1 MAIPDY
7 MRISDGFRH
16 VAAALAL
23 IVVPAAIPAAHS
35 ADRPGAGAIHVL
47 LSGDYHGDEVA
58 HGSGPG
64 WLALVLK
71 SGTARLEPVTL
82 KVSRV
87 FDALLD
93 EEGKPPYTGKR
104 VASLPAVEA
113 LALLRGAGLKPGP
126 LDGATLT
133 GPREG
138 LAGKS
143 FSLGARRY
151 TLDVASGCG
160 RRAGPCGWTLSDG
173 AIRQTVAELEVTR
186 TADGSLDTDSA
197 NTGLIWAGDLDGDGR
212 LDLILDVSNHYNAVA
227 QVRVFLSSRAAPG
240 RLVGEAASFG
250 AVGC

>member
-1 MAIPDY
+1 
-7 MRISDGFRH
+7 MRASNNFRH

-23 IVVPAAIPAAHS
+23 VVVPAAIPAADS
-35 ADRPGAGAIHVL
+35 ADRPGTGTLHVL
-47 LSGDYHGDEVA
+47 LSGDFHGDEVA

-64 WLALVLK
+64 WFALVLK
-71 SGTARLEPVTL
+71 SGTARLEPVAL

-87 FDALLD
+87 FDAVLD

-126 LDGATLT
+126 LDSATLT
-133 GPREG
+133 GTRQG
-138 LAGKS
+138 LAAKS

-151 TLDVASGCG
+151 TLDVAADCG
-160 RRAGPCGWTLSDG
+160 KRAGTCRWTLSDG
-173 AIRQTVAELEVTR
+173 ALRQTLAELEVTR
-186 TADGSLDTDSA
+186 TADGRLETDSA
-197 NTGLIWAGDLDGDGR
+197 STGLIWAGDLDGDGR
-212 LDLILDVSNHYNAVA
+212 LDLILDVSNHDNAVA